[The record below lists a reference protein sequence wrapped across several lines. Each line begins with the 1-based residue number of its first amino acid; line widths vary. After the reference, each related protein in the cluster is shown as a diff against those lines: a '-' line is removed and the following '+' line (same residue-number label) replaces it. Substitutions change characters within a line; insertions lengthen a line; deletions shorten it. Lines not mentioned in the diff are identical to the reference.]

1 MSLVSLYL
9 LMDLG
14 KLIQLRMKNLID
26 IEVMPFSRLE
36 IL

>member
-1 MSLVSLYL
+1 
-9 LMDLG
+9 MDLG

>member
-1 MSLVSLYL
+1 
-9 LMDLG
+9 MDLG
-14 KLIQLRMKNLID
+14 KLIQLRMKNLIE